1 MKSSDLA
8 KKHLVVFIYNS
19 YNDPL
24 FKGILLPYLL
34 RERENNRFVFHLI
47 TYEQKDYKVTL
58 KDKREV
64 KRYLLENNIHWFP
77 LKWYSRNGFVSLFLK
92 AYDVLAAFVLIGY
105 LKGKYSL
112 RGILSLGTVAGS
124 MAYLLSITYRLKMYL
139 YQYEMHSEFLK
150 DYEIWNEKDI
160 SFKILNYLERKSA
173 QKANVIA
180 TGTSHMVDRLSN
192 KKGVSAQLFRLPS
205 CIDDLHFVWD
215 SKLSLKSKIGFDRNL
230 VILYVGK
237 FGGIYYTEEVFQLFK
252 SFLKKSMDTRF
263 LIVTPQDHGE
273 IAFYFDRYDIP
284 RTHYHITS
292 AEHQEVRK
300 YINSADIGLVTVAPL
315 PSQKYRSPIKVGEYL
330 CCGLPYL
337 VCRGVSEDDIVAEEY
352 DVGVVLE
359 DFTEESLNKAYPK
372 ILSILNQDKRDL
384 AKRCRR
390 VGQQYRGFTNG
401 KIISD
406 KIFRSFYE
414 MIK

>member
-8 KKHLVVFIYNS
+8 KKHLVVFVYNS

-58 KDKREV
+58 KDKEEV
-64 KRYLLENNIHWFP
+64 KSYLLENNIHWFP
-77 LKWYSRNGFVSLFLK
+77 LKWHSGNGFVSLFLK

-112 RGILSLGTVAGS
+112 KGILSLGTVAGS
-124 MAYLLSITYRLKMYL
+124 MAYLLSTTYRLKVYL

-150 DYEIWNEKDI
+150 DYKIWNEESI

-173 QKANVIA
+173 QKASVIA
-180 TGTSHMVDRLSN
+180 TGTSHMVDRLSDE
-192 KKGVSAQLFRLPS
+192 KGVNAKLFRLPS
-205 CIDDLHFVWD
+205 CIDDVHFVWD
-215 SKLSLKSKIGFDRNL
+215 SKLSLKRKIGFDRKL

-252 SFLKKSMDTRF
+252 SLLKKNVDIRF
-263 LIVTPQDHGE
+263 LIVTPQDHRE
-273 IAFYFDRYDIP
+273 IVSYFDCYNIP

-337 VCRGVSEDDIVAEEY
+337 VCRGVSEDDIVAEEHN
-352 DVGVVLE
+352 VGVVLE
-359 DFTEESLNKAYPK
+359 DFSEESLSIVYPK
-372 ILSILNQDKRDL
+372 ILSMLNQDKQDL
-384 AKRCRR
+384 AKRCRKI
-390 VGQQYRGFTNG
+390 GQQYRGFTNG

-406 KIFRSFYE
+406 KIFHSFYE